1 MEGYTAAVQ
10 PLTRAELLRL
20 ALPSMASVILTNAYR
35 SVDQYWIQGVGVEA
49 QAAIGSSVF
58 VLIAVFSAF
67 HLSAIG
73 AGPLL
78 ARATGAQDPELR
90 RRLLGRALTLSGGV
104 GVLVSVLLVLMAEP
118 VSRLIGLDGL
128 TLSESTTYLRTLGM
142 TALPLALTPL
152 LDQAFVAMGD
162 TRTPMWLQ
170 GLSLLLN
177 ALMTPLFIFDEVAGL
192 GGLGMGIAG
201 AALASNAS
209 RLITTG
215 LGLHLLARRTGLGL
229 GHLGLGPE
237 LLRIVGIGWPA
248 ALGITLYAGVYWA
261 MLRTSI
267 SPLGPHVNAALGIG
281 FSALEGFTWPAFY
294 GISLALSSVVGRA
307 LGAGAPEVAR
317 DAIRKAI
324 PLATLAGLLAGL
336 IFFFGGRALTG
347 LFTDDL
353 AVHEAAT
360 EYAMILAFSQLF
372 VSWEALAEGVLTGA
386 GDTRAVF
393 WTSVPL
399 NLLRIPLAWA
409 LAFPLGL
416 AAAGIWWAINLT
428 SVAKTGLKIGAVWRG
443 RWAELEI

>member
-1 MEGYTAAVQ
+1 MQ
-10 PLTRAELLRL
+10 PLTRSELLRL

-35 SVDQYWIQGVGVEA
+35 SVDQYWIQGVSVEA

-73 AGPLL
+73 AAPLL
-78 ARATGAQDPELR
+78 GRATGAQDPELR
-90 RRLLGRALTLSGGV
+90 RRVLGRALSLSSGV
-104 GVLVSVLLVLMAEP
+104 GVLVSALLVLMAEP
-118 VSRLIGLDGL
+118 VSRLVGLEGQ
-128 TLSESTTYLRTLGM
+128 TLVESTTYLRVLGW

-152 LDQAFVAMGD
+152 VDQAFVAMGD

-170 GLSLLLN
+170 GLSLVLN
-177 ALMTPLFIFDEVAGL
+177 AALTPLLIFEAEL
-192 GGLGMGIAG
+192 GIAG

-209 RLITTG
+209 RLLTTG
-215 LGLHLLARRTGLGL
+215 LGLYLLVRRTGVRGQ
-229 GHLGLGPE
+229 HLGVGPE
-237 LLRIVGIGWPA
+237 LTRILKVGWPA
-248 ALGITLYAGVYWA
+248 ALGISLYAIVYWA

-307 LGAGAPEVAR
+307 LGAGAPEVAW
-317 DAIRKAI
+317 DALKKSI
-324 PLATLAGLLAGL
+324 PLATAAGLVAAGL
-336 IFFFGGRALTG
+336 FIFGGRFLTG
-347 LFTDDL
+347 LFADDP

-360 EYAMILAFSQLF
+360 TYAFVLGFSQLF
-372 VSWEALAEGVLTGA
+372 VAWEALTEGVLTGA
-386 GDTRAVF
+386 GDTRTVF

-399 NLLRIPLAWA
+399 NILRIPLAWA
-409 LAFPLGL
+409 FAFPLGL

-428 SVAKTGLKIGAVWRG
+428 TFAKCALKAGAVWRG
-443 RWAELEI
+443 RWARLEI

>member
-1 MEGYTAAVQ
+1 VQ
-10 PLTRAELLRL
+10 PLTRAELLKL

-58 VLIAVFSAF
+58 VLIAVCSAF

-73 AGPLL
+73 AAPLL
-78 ARATGAQDPELR
+78 ARATGAQDPEQR
-90 RRLLGRALTLSGGV
+90 RRLLGRALTLSGCV
-104 GVLVSVLLVLMAEP
+104 GVLVSLLLVAMAEP
-118 VSRLIGLDGL
+118 VSRLIGLEGL
-128 TLSESTTYLRTLGM
+128 TLSESATYLRTLGF

-152 LDQAFVAMGD
+152 VDQAFVAMGD

-177 ALMTPLFIFDEVAGL
+177 AAMTPLFIFDDVGGFGL
-192 GGLGMGIAG
+192 GLGIAG

-209 RLITTG
+209 RLVTTG
-215 LGLHLLARRTGLGL
+215 LGLYLLTRRTGLGV
-229 GHLGLGPE
+229 GHLGWGPE
-237 LLRIVGIGWPA
+237 LARILRIGWPA
-248 ALGITLYAGVYWA
+248 ALGITLYACVYWA

-307 LGAGAPEVAR
+307 LGAGAPEVAW
-317 DAIRKAI
+317 DAVRKAI
-324 PLATLAGLLAGL
+324 PLATLAGTVAALL
-336 IFFFGGRALTG
+336 FFFGGPVLTG
-347 LFTDDL
+347 FFADDV

-372 VSWEALAEGVLTGA
+372 VAWEALAEGALTGA
-386 GDTRAVF
+386 GDTRTVF

-399 NLLRIPLAWA
+399 NILRVPLAWA
-409 LAFPLGL
+409 FAFPLGF

-428 SVAKTGLKIGAVWRG
+428 TFAKAGLKIAAVWRG